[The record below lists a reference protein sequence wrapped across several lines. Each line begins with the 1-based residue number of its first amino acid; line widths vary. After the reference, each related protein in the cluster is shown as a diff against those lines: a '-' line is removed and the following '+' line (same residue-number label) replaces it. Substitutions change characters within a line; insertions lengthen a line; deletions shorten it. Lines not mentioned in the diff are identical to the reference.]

1 MFNPNSRFN
10 KFNKFNKNKNNKNNK
25 SNTSTNIT
33 VEKIDT
39 TETTRQE
46 SSNKS
51 KTCESK
57 LESKQESKSKSNTHE
72 SKSKSNTHES
82 KSKLDSK
89 KLTHT
94 LDNDIINSIETLDEL
109 PLVLSNVSENEKHSI
124 IDTETLLYA
133 KKQKNKTN
141 KSTKYSLH
149 FPKTVVVDNNK
160 YTILNKYVKKNYN
173 TIVDLLY
180 KKNLL
185 KNKNSPYRIVYHIYV
200 NYLNEDLNISIK

>member
-1 MFNPNSRFN
+1 MFNSNSRFN
-10 KFNKFNKNKNNKNNK
+10 RFNKFNKNKNNKNKNNK
-25 SNTSTNIT
+25 NKNNTSTNIT

-57 LESKQESKSKSNTHE
+57 QESKSKSNTHE
-72 SKSKSNTHES
+72 SKSKQE
-82 KSKLDSK
+82 SK

-94 LDNDIINSIETLDEL
+94 LDNDIINSIETLDEM
-109 PLVLSNVSENEKHSI
+109 PLVLSNVSENEKPSV

-133 KKQKNKTN
+133 KKPKN
-141 KSTKYSLH
+141 KSTKSTKYTLH

-160 YTILNKYVKKNYN
+160 YTIINKYVKKNYN

-180 KKNLL
+180 NKKLL

-200 NYLNEDLNISIK
+200 NYLNEDLNIIIK